1 MEKDDRDRL
10 IKMETDVQWIRNS
23 IDKHLKEH
31 FMLRLGVYGALLSA
45 GIGLLVSAYRII

>member
-31 FMLRLGVYGALLSA
+31 FLVRIGVYGALLSA
-45 GIGLLVSAYRII
+45 GLSIIIAVIRTG